1 MKKYNFLPGAP
12 TPQGGSATPPER
24 LSPQAK
30 RLATIGGIGVLL
42 LGAAYL
48 YTTYFQE
55 VTPPPPSPRTA
66 RRASPTTS
74 PPKPITPPMAKPEA
88 QRPQVATKVP
98 EPKQRRGEALRK
110 ARSPR
115 TEAPPK
121 QLRPAEGPRE
131 RPQPN
136 ESPPKRVNLAEAVQ
150 ERPKGTETVPGA
162 EKPPTQI
169 RTQKPSSPKLQTN
182 PVQGRGQFTVQ
193 VASLV
198 INQNALALKK
208 QLEELGYTPVVH
220 MTTAPISQH
229 RVYVGDFSSHEETE
243 RMARRLN
250 VDGFPSNLV
259 HGGDGKFRLQ
269 VGSYYNLNRAID
281 LAHTLQEK
289 KYTPKIDSKA
299 VPTPVH
305 QVRVGEYESRAEAL
319 KALEGLKKQGFAPI
333 IVKR

>member
-1 MKKYNFLPGAP
+1 
-12 TPQGGSATPPER
+12 
-24 LSPQAK
+24 
-30 RLATIGGIGVLL
+30 
-42 LGAAYL
+42 
-48 YTTYFQE
+48 
-55 VTPPPPSPRTA
+55 
-66 RRASPTTS
+66 
-74 PPKPITPPMAKPEA
+74 
-88 QRPQVATKVP
+88 
-98 EPKQRRGEALRK
+98 
-110 ARSPR
+110 
-115 TEAPPK
+115 
-121 QLRPAEGPRE
+121 
-131 RPQPN
+131 
-136 ESPPKRVNLAEAVQ
+136 VQ
-150 ERPKGTETVPGA
+150 KLPKGTETVPRA
-162 EKPPTQI
+162 EKPPTQV
-169 RTQKPSSPKLQTN
+169 RTQKPSSPKLQAN

-198 INQNALALKK
+198 INQNALTLKK

-259 HGGDGKFRLQ
+259 NGGDGKFRLQ

-305 QVRVGEYESRAEAL
+305 QVRVGKYESRTEAL
-319 KALEGLKKQGFAPI
+319 KALEALKKQGFAPI